1 MLYSQSGLD
10 QILTV
15 EMPVL
20 CCVSDAYPV
29 SGLDSLVLASERNRM
44 SVIMSPRRGLDSLV
58 LASERNVYYTL
69 VNESAGLDSLD
80 LASERNFKLYM
91 TSCYRGLDSLV
102 LAIVKSAFVSGTP
115 DTP

>member
-29 SGLDSLVLASERNRM
+29 SGLDSLVLASERNTM
-44 SVIMSPRRGLDSLV
+44 KFPSAYLPGFFAAKTSLALNLFSVRDNSLPHILFHIRTGIATDSYNLVRRQ
-58 LASERNVYYTL
+58 
-69 VNESAGLDSLD
+69 
-80 LASERNFKLYM
+80 
-91 TSCYRGLDSLV
+91 
-102 LAIVKSAFVSGTP
+102 KSYKMP
-115 DTP
+115 

>member
-29 SGLDSLVLASERNRM
+29 SGLDSLVLASERNRHPQH
-44 SVIMSPRRGLDSLV
+44 SRQTKGLDSLV
-58 LASERNVYYTL
+58 LASERNVCL
-69 VNESAGLDSLD
+69 
-80 LASERNFKLYM
+80 
-91 TSCYRGLDSLV
+91 
-102 LAIVKSAFVSGTP
+102 
-115 DTP
+115 

>member
-29 SGLDSLVLASERNRM
+29 SGLDSLVLASERN
-44 SVIMSPRRGLDSLV
+44 VIAV
-58 LASERNVYYTL
+58 I
-69 VNESAGLDSLD
+69 SALS
-80 LASERNFKLYM
+80 F
-91 TSCYRGLDSLV
+91 GLDSLV